1 MGKMIE
7 SEPLLR
13 PTMKRVA
20 ETLNFRADSRSEE
33 DSTSRDTR
41 PPRQPPPSSGK
52 WNFFSADQI
61 PDGTLMLTPDSL
73 QSVACTGYA
82 MNLRTKDIVKE
93 KIGRKN

>member
-7 SEPLLR
+7 SEPSLR

-20 ETLNFRADSRSEE
+20 ETLNVSADARSEE
-33 DSTSRDTR
+33 DNTSRDTR

-61 PDGTLMLTPDSL
+61 PDATLMLTPDSL

-93 KIGRKN
+93 KIERKN